1 LQRLQNP
8 AQSNGLFASGES
20 KMKITKIVLI
30 SPVLLLAAFTPA
42 QQSDNQPSSM
52 GPSPNAITVRGCLN
66 RSRGNY
72 LVVEDKTGMTY
83 ALRGVGNKLDSR
95 VNHEVQ
101 VAGTLEP
108 GSQKTGTR
116 SQKEGSNPADVV
128 HGVDGTPLYVSDIDA
143 DIKTVGKCKAADAR

>member
-1 LQRLQNP
+1 
-8 AQSNGLFASGES
+8 
-20 KMKITKIVLI
+20 MTKIVLI
-30 SPVLLLAAFTPA
+30 SPLLLLASLASA
-42 QQSDNQPSSM
+42 QQSDHQPSSTET
-52 GPSPNAITVRGCLN
+52 SPNALTVRGCLN

-83 ALRGVGNKLDSR
+83 ALRGVGSTLDGR

-116 SQKEGSNPADVV
+116 SQKQGSNPSDTV
-128 HGVDGTPLYVSDIDA
+128 HGVDGTPLYVSDPNA

>member
-1 LQRLQNP
+1 V
-8 AQSNGLFASGES
+8 
-20 KMKITKIVLI
+20 KMTKIVLI
-30 SPVLLLAAFTPA
+30 SPVLLLAAFTAA
-42 QQSDNQPSSM
+42 QQSDHQPSSM
-52 GPSPNAITVRGCLN
+52 PPSPNALTVRGCLN

-83 ALRGVGNKLDSR
+83 ALRGVGNTLDSQ

-108 GSQKTGTR
+108 GSQKSGTR
-116 SQKEGSNPADVV
+116 SQKQGSNPADTV
-128 HGVDGTPLYVSDIDA
+128 HGVDGTPLYVSDTSA

>member
-1 LQRLQNP
+1 V
-8 AQSNGLFASGES
+8 
-20 KMKITKIVLI
+20 KITKIVPI
-30 SPVLLLAAFTPA
+30 FPVLLLAAFTSA
-42 QQSDNQPSSM
+42 QQSDDQRSPK

-66 RSRGNY
+66 RSHGNY

-83 ALRGVGNKLDSR
+83 ALRGVGNRLDNR

-116 SQKEGSNPADVV
+116 SQEQGSNPADTI
-128 HGVDGTPLYVSDIDA
+128 HGVDGTPLYVSDINA
-143 DIKTVGKCKAADAR
+143 DIETLGTCKAADAR

>member
-1 LQRLQNP
+1 V
-8 AQSNGLFASGES
+8 
-20 KMKITKIVLI
+20 KMKKIVRL
-30 SPVLLLAAFTPA
+30 SPLLLLATLTAA
-42 QQSDNQPSSM
+42 QQSESQPSSM
-52 GPSPNAITVRGCLN
+52 QPSPNAMTVRGCLN

-108 GSQKTGTR
+108 GSQKTGVR
-116 SQKEGSNPADVV
+116 SQKQGSNPADTI
-128 HGVDGTPLYVSDIDA
+128 HGVDGTPLYVSDINA

>member
-1 LQRLQNP
+1 
-8 AQSNGLFASGES
+8 
-20 KMKITKIVLI
+20 MTKIVLI
-30 SPVLLLAAFTPA
+30 SPLLLLATLASA
-42 QQSDNQPSSM
+42 QQSDHQPSSM
-52 GPSPNAITVRGCLN
+52 NTSPNALTVRGCLN
-66 RSRGNY
+66 GSRGNY

-83 ALRGVGNKLDSR
+83 ALRGVGSTLDSR

-116 SQKEGSNPADVV
+116 SQKQGSNPADTV
-128 HGVDGTPLYVSDIDA
+128 HGVDGTPLYVSDPNA